1 MTHKKPLTFFTF
13 AILLTLILG
22 ACATPTAET
31 IVQTVEVPVE
41 VEVEVEVTRVVEVDA
56 PEDEDDTIRIGVSLP
71 LTGRR
76 TEGGSA
82 AKQGYDLWT
91 SMINEAGGLLGRPVE
106 LIVLDNAS
114 DPDTAV
120 SNYEKLITVDEVEL
134 IVGPF
139 SSALVFP
146 SAAVAEKYGYAFV
159 EPAGGAPEIFE
170 RCFNN
175 LFFAQP
181 IHSAIFGDSF
191 VEWIQTLPADQ
202 QPVTVAYPFLDD
214 PNYLGIRGALIP
226 QLEALG
232 YETVYD
238 EIFPIETTDWSSIA
252 LGLRTADA
260 DMIVGG
266 LNYQTGTALI
276 PALQEV
282 GYQPDIMWFSN
293 APSFPQFANDL
304 LDADEGIVSSI
315 TWHPAFATY
324 QNEELVEAF
333 LAKFGGE
340 PGDIAEDVANAFT
353 VAQVMQQ
360 AIEETGSIDNA
371 ALIEYM
377 HANRF
382 NTAVGELGF
391 DECGR
396 PSGYTHVFQWQ
407 NDVIEII
414 YPLSAAT
421 SSYIEKP
428 DW

>member
-1 MTHKKPLTFFTF
+1 MKHTSKFMVI
-13 AILLTLILG
+13 AVLLALILG
-22 ACATPTAET
+22 ACAQPTPET
-31 IVQTVEVPVE
+31 IIETVEVEKQVQ
-41 VEVEVEVTRVVEVDA
+41 VEVTRVVEATEEPAEESTTVK
-56 PEDEDDTIRIGVSLP
+56 IGVSLP

-91 SMINEAGGLLGRPVE
+91 SMINEAGGLLGYQVE

-120 SNYEKLITVDEVEL
+120 SDYEKLITVDGVDL
-134 IVGPF
+134 VVGPF

-146 SAAVAEKYGYAFV
+146 SAAVAEKYGYAFI

-181 IHSAIFGDSF
+181 IYSAIFGDSF
-191 VEWIQTLPADQ
+191 VEWLQTLPDEE

-214 PNYLGIRGALIP
+214 PNYLGIRGSMIP

-232 YETVYD
+232 YQTVYD

-252 LGLRTADA
+252 LSMRNANA

-282 GYQPDIMWFSN
+282 GYQPKIFWFSN
-293 APSFPQFANDL
+293 APSFPNFANDL
-304 LDADEGIVSSI
+304 LDADEGILSSI
-315 TWHPAFATY
+315 TWHPAFKTY
-324 QNEELVEAF
+324 QNDVFVDAYI
-333 LAKFGGE
+333 AKYGGE
-340 PGDIAEDVANAFT
+340 AGDIAEDAANAFT
-353 VAQVMQQ
+353 VAQVLQQ
-360 AIEETGSIDNA
+360 AVEATGGFGNT
-371 ALIEYM
+371 ALIEYL
-377 HANRF
+377 HANTF
-382 NTAVGELGF
+382 NTVVGELGF

-396 PSGYTHVFQWQ
+396 PNGYTHVFQWQ
-407 NDVIEII
+407 DNNIEII
-414 YPLSAAT
+414 YPFDAAT
-421 SSYIEKP
+421 STYEPKP
-428 DW
+428 EW